1 MTKVKSGEEMDY
13 TKKMTEHLA
22 ERERD
27 VVHASLLGI
36 VGNLLL
42 VVFKA
47 VVGLLSNSIAIILD
61 AVNNFSDALSSVITI
76 IGTRLANRKPDKKH
90 PYGHGRIEY
99 LTGVLIAVIIL
110 LAGVTSIR
118 ESVVKIFKPDKTN
131 YGVAAVVILVAA
143 IIAKL
148 LMGRYMKKVGT
159 KLKSGALVAS
169 GTDALFDA
177 LLTGGTLIAALV
189 KLIWDLPVEGIV
201 GTLISVFI
209 IRAGIELLTETL
221 NGIIGT
227 RFDKEL
233 TEALKERINAFP
245 EVSGVYDVILHSYG
259 PSQIIGSA
267 HIEVPDEMTAKEI
280 HRLTRSISAEIY
292 ADFGIILTVGIYASN
307 ENDPAIRAFK
317 NKVERLIGTY
327 PEILQMHGFY
337 MEGNTVTFDLIVDFS
352 ADAEKVRNTVNDE
365 LSKLYPEYTYYIVL
379 DSDYSD

>member
-1 MTKVKSGEEMDY
+1 MDY
-13 TKKMTEHLA
+13 TKKVTEHLA

-27 VVHASLLGI
+27 VVRTSLLGI
-36 VGNLLL
+36 AGNLLL

-47 VVGLLSNSIAIILD
+47 IIGLLSGSIAIILD

-110 LAGVTSIR
+110 LAGVTSLR
-118 ESVVKIFKPDKTN
+118 ESVVNIFKPDSTN
-131 YGVAAVVILVAA
+131 YNAATLLILVAA
-143 IIAKL
+143 IVAKL
-148 LMGRYMKKVGT
+148 LMGRHMKKVGT

-177 LLTGGTLIAALV
+177 LLTAGTLIAAIV
-189 KLIWDLPVEGIV
+189 KMIWDLPIEGIV

-233 TEALKERINAFP
+233 TEAFKEKINSFP
-245 EVSGVYDVILHSYG
+245 QVSGVYDVILHSYG

-307 ENDPAIRAFK
+307 ENDPSIRAFK

-337 MEGNTVTFDLIVDFS
+337 VEGNAVTFDLIVDFS
-352 ADAEKVRNTVNDE
+352 ADAEAVRNTVNDE
-365 LSKLYPEYTYYIVL
+365 LTKLYPEYTYYIVL